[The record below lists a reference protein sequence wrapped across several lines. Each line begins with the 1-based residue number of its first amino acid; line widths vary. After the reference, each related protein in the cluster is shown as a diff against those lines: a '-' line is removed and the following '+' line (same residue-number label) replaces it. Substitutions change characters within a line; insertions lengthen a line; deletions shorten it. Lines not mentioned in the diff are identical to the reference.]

1 MMSSF
6 LFEIYKYDCFF
17 MVELGGRT
25 LDLHASASDEVHN
38 INSVE
43 FSTPAIHQM
52 RFTATPRGISE
63 EICSMLWV
71 RK

>member
-1 MMSSF
+1 
-6 LFEIYKYDCFF
+6 

-25 LDLHASASDEVHN
+25 LDLHASASNEVHN

-63 EICSMLWV
+63 EICIML
-71 RK
+71 